1 MTRQRIK
8 AAIALALMLLAVAG
22 AQALKPQVYV
32 ADTRPKVNLET
43 MFPKAFQDWAV
54 DDRVS
59 LQIVSPEVKAEQYW
73 MYNQTIERV
82 YVNRNGDRVMFSVAY
97 GGDQSD
103 ATRAHQ
109 PEACY
114 RGQGFEITASRDEV
128 LRFGNH
134 PLRVRQLLATRLG
147 RIEPITYWIVVDG
160 NIALGGTEQKLIQL
174 SYGVRGVIPDG
185 MLVRVSSI
193 DADATNAYRIHQSF
207 LGDMSRA
214 IPVDVRSQVLGRSEG
229 MPAQ

>member
-8 AAIALALMLLAVAG
+8 AAIALTFMLLAGAG
-22 AQALKPQVYV
+22 AQAFRPQVYL

-43 MFPKAFQDWAV
+43 LFPKAFGGWVV
-54 DDRVS
+54 DDRVP
-59 LQIVSPEVKAEQYW
+59 LQIVSPDVKAQVYW
-73 MYNQTIERV
+73 MYNQTLSRV
-82 YVNRNGDRVMFSVAY
+82 YVNRNGDRIMFSVAY

-134 PLRVRQLLATRLG
+134 PLRVRQLLAMRLG
-147 RIEPITYWIVVDG
+147 RIEPITYWMVVDDH
-160 NIALGGTEQKLIQL
+160 ITLGGTEQKLVQL
-174 SYGVRGVIPDG
+174 SYGVRGAIPDG

-193 DADATNAYRIHQSF
+193 DADATKAYRIHQSF
-207 LGDMSRA
+207 LEDMSHA
-214 IPVDVRSQVLGRSEG
+214 IPADVRPQVLGRGE
-229 MPAQ
+229 